1 MLSHPRFRT
10 TAVLFVTFIVS
21 FCSFA
26 YEFVYSEL
34 LTVMYGGTVTQYVI
48 TIGLYFFSLGVGAA
62 FSDDLAPD
70 VPTNLFRTE
79 LYLAIVAPVGFGV
92 IVAINSVAL
101 PAWIPT
107 LVIWVVARLPV
118 IMVGWLSGFEL
129 PLLTRLVGTEPEQPS
144 LPGVIRRP
152 IALCSSLLHRLLRA
166 FWNTD
171 RSQAPRSGLSVVL
184 ALDYVGG
191 LAGAVVY
198 ARVLYPTF
206 GLVTTILL
214 LALINALAALV
225 LFCLYSVRWG
235 SASTSSRS
243 FSSEPRVLVVVC
255 LLVCSLLA
263 SGVVAHDTVDRS
275 VTELYLEQQIESEH
289 PPGSVEAEITDQWTT
304 PYQHVV
310 RYNRTWTGTGSNPY
324 FEGKSE
330 PCLRLDMAV
339 QLCESWVETYHDGLV
354 SVPLSQYER
363 SPETDVLLIGGGDW
377 IAVDEL
383 RQYNV
388 SVDQVDLDAKFMNR
402 TASDPFYR
410 QYHND
415 ATEYERLN
423 TTVADGYTYLT
434 NTETKYDLIL
444 LDIPGATDDDLLGLY
459 SSEFYRLLAAHLT
472 PNGVVGTWGYAR
484 SSYPEHFKAYTNTL
498 HASGF
503 SQYLTYWSRADL
515 NGDGKS
521 ERVEQFYLLAPSD
534 REWRATNRTT
544 QLTHSPNRSLAWEPI
559 PRFSGVRS
567 NSLFHPNYDI
577 LIST

>member
-1 MLSHPRFRT
+1 MRSHPRFRT

-101 PAWIPT
+101 PSWIPT
-107 LVIWVVARLPV
+107 AVIWVVARLPV
-118 IMVGWLSGFEL
+118 IVVGWLSGFEL

-144 LPGVIRRP
+144 LPGIVRRP
-152 IALCSSLLHRLLRA
+152 IALCSSLCNRLLGL

-171 RSQAPRSGLSVVL
+171 SAEAPRSGLSVVL

-198 ARVLYPTF
+198 ARVLYPMF

-214 LALINALAALV
+214 LALINAVAALV
-225 LFCLYSVRWG
+225 LVALYSVRWG
-235 SASTSSRS
+235 TASGSSRS
-243 FSSEPRVLVVVC
+243 FSTEPRVLVVVC

-275 VTELYLEQQIESEH
+275 VTELYLEQQIESDH
-289 PPGSVEAEITDQWTT
+289 PPGTMSAEVTDQWTT

-310 RYNRTWTGTGSNPY
+310 RYNRTWSGTGSNPY
-324 FEGKSE
+324 FAGESE

-354 SVPLSQYER
+354 SVPLSQYPH
-363 SPETDVLLIGGGDW
+363 SPETEVLLIGGGDW

-383 RQYNV
+383 RQHNV
-388 SVDQVDLDAKFMNR
+388 SVDQVDLDAEFMNR

-415 ATEYERLN
+415 ADEYDRLN

-434 NTETKYDLIL
+434 KTEKQYDVIL

-459 SSEFYRLLAAHLT
+459 STEFYRLLAAHLA
-472 PNGVVGTWGYAR
+472 PNGVVGTWGYDR

-498 HASGF
+498 AASGF
-503 SQYLTYWSRADL
+503 SQYLPYWSRADL
-515 NGDGKS
+515 NEDGS
-521 ERVEQFYLLAPSD
+521 AERVEQFYLLAPSD
-534 REWRATNRTT
+534 RDWQAPNRASQRS
-544 QLTHSPNRSLAWEPI
+544 HSPNHSRSWRQI
-559 PRFSGVRS
+559 PRFAGVRS